1 MKKFYVTLHILQ
13 PVTEVWAFNVPD
25 DTDIKEFK
33 RVFKRD
39 HNCGFIAYPEFEFMN
54 ELVDDADEGE
64 FSHLGDIS
72 DTPPNTEG
80 NT

>member
-25 DTDIKEFK
+25 DTDIAVFK

-54 ELVDDADEGE
+54 ELVDDDDDGE

>member
-13 PVTEVWAFNVPD
+13 PITEVWAFNVPD
-25 DTDIKEFK
+25 DTDIEVF
-33 RVFKRD
+33 RNVFKKD
-39 HNCGFIAYPEFEFMN
+39 HNCGFIAYPAYEFTNDF
-54 ELVDDADEGE
+54 VDEYADGE
-64 FSHLGDIS
+64 FSHLGEIS

>member
-25 DTDIKEFK
+25 DTDIGVFK
-33 RVFKRD
+33 KVFKRD

-54 ELVDDADEGE
+54 EITDDSDEGE